1 MKIKRR
7 DLLKGMAG
15 GLALAALDAPGESRA
30 AHGGLSPEAVGIL
43 YDSTLCV
50 GCNACM
56 AACKRANKM
65 PVESD
70 SPEQFQDNPV
80 DLSSKTLNIIKKYSH
95 GTAAVKDQAE
105 NGYAFIKRQCLHCI
119 EASCATACPVAALV
133 KDPVTGIV
141 TYDKDR
147 CIGCRYCQVACP
159 FHVPKFEWDKA
170 YSKIVKCQLC
180 SHAIPKGKFAACCS
194 HCPTGASLYGNV
206 TELRAEAQRRMQMV
220 AGETYD
226 FPVRRLGSGLTQS
239 HVAANY
245 VKHIYGLEELGGTQV
260 MYLSAVPFEKFG
272 LDDFPRDSYAT
283 TAANMQSAI
292 YKGMVMP
299 VVGLAALY
307 CVIRRN
313 KLAEDAEIAARE
325 KSEGGEHHA

>member
-1 MKIKRR
+1 MKIRRR

-30 AHGGLSPEAVGIL
+30 SAQGLPPEAVGIL

-56 AACKRANKM
+56 SACKKANNM

-70 SPEQFQDNPV
+70 SPEQFQDNPI
-80 DLSSKTLNIIKKYSH
+80 DLSSKTLNIIKKFQD
-95 GTAAVKDQAE
+95 GTGAVKDQAKD
-105 NGYAFIKRQCLHCI
+105 GYAFIKRQCLHCI
-119 EASCATACPVAALV
+119 EASCATACPVAALA

-159 FHVPKFEWDKA
+159 FHIPKFEWDKA
-170 YSKIVKCQLC
+170 YSMIVKCQLC
-180 SHAIPKGKFAACCS
+180 SHLIPEGKFAACCWV
-194 HCPTGASLYGNV
+194 CPTGASLYGRV
-206 TELRAEAQRRMQMV
+206 EDLRREAQRRLQMT
-220 AGETYD
+220 AGETYK
-226 FPVRRLGSGLTQS
+226 FPVRRVDSGVTQE
-239 HVAANY
+239 HVAPKY
-245 VKHIYGLEELGGTQV
+245 QQHIYGLEELGGTQV

-272 LDDFPRDSYAT
+272 LNDFPKDSYAT

-292 YKGMVMP
+292 YKGLVMP
-299 VVGLAALY
+299 AVGLAALY
-307 CVIRRN
+307 CVIRKN
-313 KLAEDAEIAARE
+313 KLAEDAEIAARAKE
-325 KSEGGEHHA
+325 QGGEHHA